1 MIPLRDENP
10 TDSTPVVTVLLILLN
25 SLIFGYEISLTMESA
40 ETFERFV
47 GEWGFVPAHFDLL
60 DPGSY
65 GTLFSSMFLHGG
77 YLHLGGNMLF
87 LWVFGDN
94 VEDEL
99 GSFNYLLFYLACG
112 LAGAFGQYLVAPRS
126 TIPLI
131 GASGAIAGVLGS
143 YMLLYPTAR
152 VLTAVIIVFFVR
164 LIYLPAWILLGF
176 WILLQLLQG
185 TASLGAAGAG
195 GGVAWFAHV
204 GGFLAGGLMVFLL
217 RAWKLEKRSRR

>member
-25 SLIFGYEISLTMESA
+25 CLVFGYEISLTTESA
-40 ETFERFV
+40 QIFERFV
-47 GEWGFVPAHFDLL
+47 KRWGFIPLRFNAF
-60 DPGSY
+60 DPGTY
-65 GTLFSSMFLHGG
+65 ETLFTSMFLHGG

-99 GSFNYLLFYLACG
+99 GSFNYMMFYLVCG
-112 LAGAFGQYLVAPRS
+112 LAGAFGQYLVAPNS
-126 TIPLI
+126 EIPLI

-152 VLTAVIIVFFVR
+152 VLTAVIIVFFIR
-164 LIYLPAWILLGF
+164 LIYLPAWILLGV
-176 WILLQLLQG
+176 WMLLQLLQG
-185 TASLGAAGAG
+185 TASLGVPGTG
-195 GGVAWFAHV
+195 GGVAWFAHI
-204 GGFLAGGLMVFLL
+204 GGFLAGGVMVFFL